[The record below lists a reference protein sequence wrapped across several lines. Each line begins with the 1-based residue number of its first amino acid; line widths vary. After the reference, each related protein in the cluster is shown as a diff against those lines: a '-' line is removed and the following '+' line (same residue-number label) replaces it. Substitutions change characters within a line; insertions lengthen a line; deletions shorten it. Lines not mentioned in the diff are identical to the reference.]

1 MIYIFVGV
9 EEKVSER
16 NHKGV
21 HKKTGHVDNLPKH
34 EHINVRVLS
43 CVNNIQRK
51 KQNLGLCYYES
62 DHYYEF
68 NCGRAPD

>member
-16 NHKGV
+16 NYKSV
-21 HKKTGHVDNLPKH
+21 HEKTGHVDNLPKH

-62 DHYYEF
+62 DHLVTDYK
-68 NCGRAPD
+68 C